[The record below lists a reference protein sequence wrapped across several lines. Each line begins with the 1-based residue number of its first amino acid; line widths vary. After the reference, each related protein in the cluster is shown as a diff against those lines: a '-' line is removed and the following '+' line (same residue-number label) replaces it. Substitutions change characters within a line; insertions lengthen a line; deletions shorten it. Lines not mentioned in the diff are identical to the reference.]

1 MALAGDWMPI
11 HPDDLTE
18 IFQEWDRCLKT
29 GEDYVREF
37 RLRKHDGA
45 WRWYVRL

>member
-1 MALAGDWMPI
+1 MGLSAGRMPV
-11 HPDDLTE
+11 HPDDLSSS
-18 IFQEWDRCLKT
+18 FQQWDHCLKT
-29 GEDYVREF
+29 GEDYVMEF